1 MATVVLDVPE
11 EKVHS
16 FVKMVLQLG
25 IDKHRISSAF
35 ETNQS
40 SLIHSSSRTKSSW
53 LKVFSPSAYRFD
65 WDSNRNELEFE

>member
-25 IDKHRISSAF
+25 IDKHRISSSSKKNKSSF
-35 ETNQS
+35 IQS
-40 SLIHSSSRTKSSW
+40 SSPAKPSW
-53 LKVFSPSAYRFD
+53 FSIFSPLAYRFD